1 MARNYRLIG
10 TQSFCVMFTF
20 LLATTAHATLS
31 NCSQASTDS
40 TCTPVISA
48 MERPVQTP
56 VAEPATS
63 AISNAAHSEFQ
74 IGHSQ
79 STNALPETVSL
90 LLLLGALLIVVLV
103 RTKRFN
109 SK

>member
-1 MARNYRLIG
+1 MARDYRLVTI
-10 TQSFCVMFTF
+10 QYCCVIFAL

-31 NCSQASTDS
+31 NCTQASTDS

-48 MERPVQTP
+48 VERPVQAP
-56 VAEPATS
+56 VAKPVAPALNNT
-63 AISNAAHSEFQ
+63 AHSEFQ
-74 IGHSQ
+74 IGHPQ
-79 STNALPETVSL
+79 STNSLSGTVSL
-90 LLLLGALLIVVLV
+90 LLLLGALLILVLV